1 MIDNSKTK
9 LRRVHLCLIRG
20 PCFFCFFFGGGGGT
34 RHLLCCGRDAS
45 TGSTFPKVLFS
56 SSACFGRIFPNLQ
69 RLILGSALCT
79 SQLKRRALFLRPC
92 ECRPERSQI
101 YRQPTSTVVL
111 SEIRMQRILSNTRQ
125 CILGNARQCILG
137 NTRQYKAMQCN
148 AMLTTQ

>member
-1 MIDNSKTK
+1 MF
-9 LRRVHLCLIRG
+9 
-20 PCFFCFFFGGGGGT
+20 FFCFFLGGGAPGT
-34 RHLLCCGRDAS
+34 CFAVEEMLLQGVL
-45 TGSTFPKVLFS
+45 FPKFCFLLQLVLTDFS
-56 SSACFGRIFPNLQ
+56 KFTKIDIGVCIVY
-69 RLILGSALCT
+69 IT
-79 SQLKRRALFLRPC
+79 IKRRALFLRPC

-125 CILGNARQCILG
+125 CILGIARQCILG

>member
-1 MIDNSKTK
+1 MSFK
-9 LRRVHLCLIRG
+9 R
-20 PCFFCFFFGGGGGT
+20 PMFCFFLFSLGGG
-34 RHLLCCGRDAS
+34 HLAPALLWKRCFYREYFS
-45 TGSTFPKVLFS
+45 QSFVFFFSLFWTDFS
-56 SSACFGRIFPNLQ
+56 KFTKIDIGVCIVY
-69 RLILGSALCT
+69 IT
-79 SQLKRRALFLRPC
+79 IKRRALFLRPC